1 MGAWRSILT
10 SWNTAAGRLVVT
22 FHYADLGKFGNP
34 LRRLNGN
41 ERFALTLW
49 ALPPGLDY
57 EKAVKTGQD
66 ALAFIQAG
74 GCAEAM
80 TVDIRKPGGSQW
92 GADWVR
98 YVVGHP
104 NSEPEPLDVPITLP
118 FGPEMVSRSEVFT
131 ADEAAELFFTYYKTG
146 GILAEY
152 TLRPVEG
159 FTKDGRNIDLRDA
172 GRTC

>member
-1 MGAWRSILT
+1 
-10 SWNTAAGRLVVT
+10 
-22 FHYADLGKFGNP
+22 
-34 LRRLNGN
+34 
-41 ERFALTLW
+41 
-49 ALPPGLDY
+49 
-57 EKAVKTGQD
+57 
-66 ALAFIQAG
+66 
-74 GCAEAM
+74 
-80 TVDIRKPGGSQW
+80 
-92 GADWVR
+92 
-98 YVVGHP
+98 
-104 NSEPEPLDVPITLP
+104 VPITLP